1 MTVVFTK
8 HAIERLRQRAHMNA
22 SRGKEYV
29 RQAVNGNEIPA
40 ILEHYRLKNPDPS
53 TEVVAHKHLMFVIK
67 VDQVKGKITVI
78 TVLIAHWKVGFYF
91 FSWTAILFNII
102 YFFIP

>member
-78 TVLIAHWKVGFYF
+78 TVLIAH
-91 FSWTAILFNII
+91 
-102 YFFIP
+102 